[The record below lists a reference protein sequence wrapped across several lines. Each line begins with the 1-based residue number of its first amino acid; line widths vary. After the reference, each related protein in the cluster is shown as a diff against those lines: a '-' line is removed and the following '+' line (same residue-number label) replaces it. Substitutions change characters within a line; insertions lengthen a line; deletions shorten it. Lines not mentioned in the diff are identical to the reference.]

1 MTRKTLTEEEIKS
14 KYNSISE
21 CLAICYIQSKRIL
34 EDAELLDIYTKP
46 IKEDLASFAQE
57 FTQLC
62 M

>member
-1 MTRKTLTEEEIKS
+1 MTREILTEQQIKS

-34 EDAELLDIYTKP
+34 EDAELLNMDTKP
-46 IKEDLASFAQE
+46 IKEDLACFAQE
-57 FTQLC
+57 FKQLC

>member
-34 EDAELLDIYTKP
+34 EDAELLDIYTKL

-57 FTQLC
+57 FMQLC

>member
-14 KYNSISE
+14 KYNAISE

-57 FTQLC
+57 FMQLC

>member
-1 MTRKTLTEEEIKS
+1 MTRETLTKQQIKS

-34 EDAELLDIYTKP
+34 EDAELLNMDTTP
-46 IKEDLASFAQE
+46 IKEDLACFTQE
-57 FTQLC
+57 FKQLC

>member
-1 MTRKTLTEEEIKS
+1 MTRETLTEQQIKS

-34 EDAELLDIYTKP
+34 EDAALLNMDTTP
-46 IKEDLASFAQE
+46 IKEDLACFTQE
-57 FTQLC
+57 FKQLC